1 MRNAVTHVL
10 NHACFKLGFTVT
22 NRHFPLIQ
30 HRKEKP
36 QSAPNDWPEESCDSR
51 RTFPLSIPSCP
62 DRLNSTLGLQ
72 PLWRMPSGTLLPARL
87 WPTCIPAEGCRK
99 WTGNIPKITQKQFL
113 RSWPVITHQE
123 AWEAVCRQQGVG
135 IPGYWQAGGSDV
147 PGFPL
152 PSIYPT
158 KMFSL
163 DLALTHNHPQHTSYL
178 SGPVISKK
186 ELSIDSLELTSFS
199 EDRTVKDDTEGLWG
213 K

>member
-1 MRNAVTHVL
+1 MTDLQNRVTLEEFSPCLFLAVQIDWIAHL
-10 NHACFKLGFTVT
+10 DFSHFEGCPTV
-22 NRHFPLIQ
+22 
-30 HRKEKP
+30 
-36 QSAPNDWPEESCDSR
+36 
-51 RTFPLSIPSCP
+51 PLSH
-62 DRLNSTLGLQ
+62 
-72 PLWRMPSGTLLPARL
+72 LLPARL

-123 AWEAVCRQQGVG
+123 AWEAVCRQQAPTQGVG